1 MKVSKSSALK
11 LLFIIAAVSIYT
23 LVSFADSSNV
33 AEPQRSSAES
43 NAAESSS
50 DKDTSKQSTAAAAQT
65 QPRPVRSAGLFGLT
79 AEDAQRRSA
88 GCLDCHNGI
97 EDMHSGV
104 IYLGCIDCHGGKAEV
119 RAQGLSKGSAGYEEA
134 KKNAHVQPR
143 FPEEWKTSANPER
156 TYTQLLK
163 ESAEFIQFINPGD
176 LRVAGK
182 SCGTAECHQGDVH
195 NVRKSM
201 MTTGAMLWG
210 AALYNNGSFPL
221 KNYRFGESY
230 SPEGTPQRIQT
241 NPPPTPEQTQK
252 KGILP

>member
-1 MKVSKSSALK
+1 MRLNRILIK
-11 LLFIIAAVSIYT
+11 T
-23 LVSFADSSNV
+23 L
-33 AEPQRSSAES
+33 R
-43 NAAESSS
+43 
-50 DKDTSKQSTAAAAQT
+50 KTRLAAQT

-104 IYLGCIDCHGGKAEV
+104 IYLGCIDCHGGKADV
-119 RAQGLSKGSAGYEEA
+119 RAQGMSQGAAGYEEA

-156 TYTQLLK
+156 TYTLLLK
-163 ESAEFIQFINPGD
+163 ESPEFIQFINPGD
-176 LRVAGK
+176 LRVARK
-182 SCGTAECHQGDVH
+182 SCGTRECHQGDVH

-210 AALYNNGSFPL
+210 AALYNNGAFPL

-230 SPEGTPQRIQT
+230 GPGRRAAEGSDEPAAYRPSRLRRKAYCLTSTRSRAGRYRRSAT
-241 NPPPTPEQTQK
+241 S
-252 KGILP
+252 